1 MILKAEKILNSLSV
15 EQFLFQ
21 LNFFSA
27 ISFLNAI
34 AKNLSKKKSSENFYV
49 MP

>member
-27 ISFLNAI
+27 IFLNAI